1 MIQEWFHRFVCC
13 QLSTDGVFFPLLLV
27 DTLPLT
33 DDESGETD
41 LEEAEM
47 DLEDF
52 QRLMRELPEYAE
64 SVKSADDFNSK
75 EHQ

>member
-1 MIQEWFHRFVCC
+1 MCKK
-13 QLSTDGVFFPLLLV
+13 LSTDGFVFPLLVV
-27 DTLPLT
+27 DTLPLN

-47 DLEDF
+47 DLEDS

-64 SVKSADDFNSK
+64 SVKSADEFNSK

>member
-1 MIQEWFHRFVCC
+1 MKIQEWFQRF
-13 QLSTDGVFFPLLLV
+13 DGFFHLLLV

-64 SVKSADDFNSK
+64 SVKSADDFSSK